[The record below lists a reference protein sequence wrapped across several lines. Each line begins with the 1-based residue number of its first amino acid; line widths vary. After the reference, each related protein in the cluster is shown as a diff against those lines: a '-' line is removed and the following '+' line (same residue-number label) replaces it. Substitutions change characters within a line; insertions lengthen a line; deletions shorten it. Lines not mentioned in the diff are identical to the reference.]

1 MMSLPDEI
9 LRSLTACERRIGYTF
24 RDKGLLRSALAH
36 ASGVSNRLESN
47 ERLEFLGDAI
57 LGAVVC
63 EILYRRFPN
72 FLEGDL
78 TRMKSVIVSRQT
90 CARISEQLGLQEYI
104 IAGKGVTSAPA
115 LPGSLLADVFESLV
129 GAIYLD
135 GGLPAVQAFV
145 ERFVGPEIDRLSQQD
160 HRGDYKSE
168 LQLIAQRDFGL
179 LPVYALLEEL
189 GPDHCKWFR
198 VAAQI
203 GGRIFTPAWGRSK
216 KEAEQRAA
224 HNALRELA
232 GEHPPFAASAHP
244 S

>member
-1 MMSLPDEI
+1 MPSTPDEI
-9 LRSLTACERRIGYTF
+9 LPLLQACEQRIGYTF
-24 RDKGLLRSALAH
+24 RDKSLLRKALAH

-63 EILYRRFPN
+63 EILYRLFPTY
-72 FLEGDL
+72 LEGDL
-78 TRMKSVIVSRQT
+78 TRLKSVIVSRQM
-90 CARISEQLGLQEYI
+90 CARIGERLGLQEFI
-104 IAGKGVTSAPA
+104 IAGKGVTSAPSF
-115 LPGSLLADVFESLV
+115 PDSLLADVFESLA

-135 GGLPAVQAFV
+135 GGLPAVHAFV
-145 ERFVGPEIDRLSQQD
+145 ERHLRAEIERLSRD
-160 HRGDYKSE
+160 ERHGDYKSE
-168 LQLIAQRDFGL
+168 LQLVAQRDFGI

-203 GGRIFTPAWGRSK
+203 GTRVFTPAWGRSK

-224 HNALRELA
+224 HNALCELA
-232 GEHPPFAASAHP
+232 GEHPPFAASASP
-244 S
+244 T